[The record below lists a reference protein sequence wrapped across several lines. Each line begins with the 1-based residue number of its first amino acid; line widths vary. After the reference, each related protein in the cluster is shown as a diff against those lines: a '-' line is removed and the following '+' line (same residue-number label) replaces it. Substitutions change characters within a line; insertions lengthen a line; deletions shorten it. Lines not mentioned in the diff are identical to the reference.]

1 MYIRIFITSTFF
13 ATSHSEENT
22 NLLGGGKLTI
32 WDRDEK
38 IFRSKLTLK
47 PVSTK

>member
-22 NLLGGGKLTI
+22 NLLGNS
-32 WDRDEK
+32 
-38 IFRSKLTLK
+38 RSGIE
-47 PVSTK
+47 TKKYFDQN